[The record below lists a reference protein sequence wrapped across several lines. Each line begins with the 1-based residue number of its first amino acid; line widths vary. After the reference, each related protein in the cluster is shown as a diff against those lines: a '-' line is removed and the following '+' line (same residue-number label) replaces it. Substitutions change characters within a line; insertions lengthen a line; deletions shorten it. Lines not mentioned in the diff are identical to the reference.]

1 MTRKIEIFQAIDR
14 IDMRDSL
21 FAIESIDGEYVAY
34 NVELDEYGFDCVRKK
49 FADKIAMQ
57 GRCLHKDSSIEPRRS
72 DMINP
77 KLVETITFVESR
89 K

>member
-21 FAIESIDGEYVAY
+21 FAIESIDGEDVAY

-49 FADKIAMQ
+49 VC
-57 GRCLHKDSSIEPRRS
+57 R
-72 DMINP
+72 
-77 KLVETITFVESR
+77 
-89 K
+89 